1 MAFEPMSRWQF
12 VRAILAMG
20 AIVLSSNLLVQFPI
34 NDWLT
39 WGAFTYPVAYLA
51 IDLVNRRHGPQ
62 RARRVAWVG
71 FAVAVVASLMLAPP
85 RIAVASGTA
94 YIASQLL
101 DIQVFDRLRRGNWW
115 RAPLVS
121 TLLSA
126 TLDTALFWSIAFS
139 GQGLPWTSWAAGD
152 LAVKLAIGI
161 TMLLPFRI
169 LIRRTPSGR

>member
-1 MAFEPMSRWQF
+1 MPFEPMSRWQF
-12 VRAILAMG
+12 ARAILAMG
-20 AIVLSSNLLVQFPI
+20 AIVLSSNLLVQFPL

-39 WGAFTYPVAYLA
+39 WGAFTYPVAYLVS
-51 IDLVNRRHGPQ
+51 DLVNRRHGPQ

-71 FAVAVVASLMLAPP
+71 FAVAVIASLALAPT

-101 DIQVFDRLRRGNWW
+101 DIQVFDRLRQGNWW

-121 TLLSA
+121 TILSA

-139 GQGLPWTSWAAGD
+139 GLGLPWTSWAAGD

-161 TMLLPFRI
+161 TMLLPFRL
-169 LIRRTPSGR
+169 LIRR